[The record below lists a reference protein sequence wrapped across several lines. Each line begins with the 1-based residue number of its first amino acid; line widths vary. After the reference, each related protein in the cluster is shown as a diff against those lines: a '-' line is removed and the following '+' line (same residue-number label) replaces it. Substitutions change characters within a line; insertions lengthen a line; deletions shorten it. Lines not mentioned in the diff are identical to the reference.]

1 MRNWYT
7 VKFNN
12 QSTAICGKVNLDSFI
27 EKLHQK
33 NIKNIEIIELKN
45 A

>member
-1 MRNWYT
+1 MKKWYT

-12 QSTAICGKVNLDSFI
+12 QSIAICGKVNLDSFL
-27 EKLHQK
+27 EKLTKK